1 MSRAIDVARPSQY
14 LQRYVRAELEQLL
27 ILQDRQQKIRQI
39 ENEIKNL
46 PLQRKHLESQ
56 LADSTASL
64 ETIKQKA
71 RQVELDRKKLEL
83 DVGTRTESINRLKTQ
98 QYQTRK
104 NDEFQA
110 MGHEIQRYE
119 DEIRKL
125 EDQELELMEQGD
137 KLKLEVA
144 AEEKKAATTKDS
156 ITRQTNNLGEKSKTL
171 EARLQE
177 LSKERKELA
186 EKVDEDLLSRFERLF
201 ASKGDS
207 AIVAIEHGVCTG
219 CHMKL
224 TIATVKA
231 AESGK
236 EIVSCEQCGRILFV
250 PG

>member
-1 MSRAIDVARPSQY
+1 
-14 LQRYVRAELEQLL
+14 VRAELEQLL

-56 LADSTASL
+56 QTESAAAL
-64 ETIKQKA
+64 EAIKQKA
-71 RQVELDRKKLEL
+71 RQVEVDRKKLEL

-110 MGHEIQRYE
+110 MGNEIQRYE

-137 KLKLEVA
+137 KLKVEVA

-156 ITRQTNNLGEKSKTL
+156 ITRQMNDLGEKSKTL
-171 EARLQE
+171 ESRLQE
-177 LSKERKELA
+177 LEKERKELA
-186 EKVDEDLLSRFERLF
+186 EKMDEDVLGRFERLF

-231 AESGK
+231 AEGGK
-236 EIVSCEQCGRILFV
+236 EIVNCEQCGRILYV
-250 PG
+250 PA